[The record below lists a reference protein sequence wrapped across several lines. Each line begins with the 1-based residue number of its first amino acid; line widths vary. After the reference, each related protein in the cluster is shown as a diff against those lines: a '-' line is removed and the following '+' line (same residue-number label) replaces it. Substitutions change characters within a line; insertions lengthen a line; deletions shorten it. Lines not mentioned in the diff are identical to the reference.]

1 MSKIAQDLRF
11 ALRSFRKS
19 PVFTAV
25 AVASLA
31 LGIGANTA
39 IFTLMDQILLRM
51 LPVSEPEQLVQLDQK
66 GPNQGSI
73 HGERM
78 FSYPMYKDFRDR
90 GDVFSGVLARF
101 STDVSM
107 TYKQQTERVRA
118 EVVTGNYFDVL
129 GVRPAIG
136 RLISPDDDRT
146 PNAHP
151 VAVLSHSLWQM
162 KFGGSKE
169 ILNDKLLINGH
180 PLVVI
185 GVAAPGFNGV
195 HVGARSDIFAP
206 VMMKAH
212 MTPTWNELENRRVMW
227 LNIFARLKPGVSEEQ
242 AKAASQVLYRQ
253 VLESA
258 ELPTIREPSAR
269 FRKVFLEKD
278 LSILPG
284 SRGTS
289 SLRRDAEKPLLV
301 LTAMV
306 GLVLLIACA
315 NVANLLTAR
324 AAARQR
330 EIAVRLSLGA
340 SRGHI
345 VRQLLVESV
354 TLAFVG
360 GLLGLLV
367 AAWTGDLLLSF
378 LPLDGGRNA
387 LSTSPDVRVL
397 AYNFGL
403 SILAALLFGLVPA
416 FQATRPAL
424 ATVLKDEV
432 GNLSSASGQV
442 RFRKGLVV
450 AQIAL
455 SLLLLI
461 GAGLFTRSLYNLR
474 ELDPGFATENLMT
487 FTIDPSLVGYQKE
500 RARSLFERVQHALAS
515 LPGVKAASMATT
527 AALTGSRNMSTVRID
542 GYHAKEGED
551 MNPDVNAVGPGYF
564 TTMRIP
570 LLLGREFTAA
580 DRFGAPKVAIINESM
595 ARKYFSQGGAIGRK
609 IGFGSRRPVD
619 MEIVGIVKDQK
630 ANNLREEIPRF
641 VYVPAMQ
648 DENPSQITYYVRT
661 AISSDQIGG
670 TLRREVQ
677 RIEGNMPVTE
687 LKSMEVQVSESL
699 FVERI
704 VAMLSGFFGLLA
716 TVLAAI
722 GLYGVMAYT
731 VARRTREIGVRMAL
745 GAERKAVLWLVL
757 KEVALLAVIG
767 VMIGLP
773 TAVGLG
779 RYVESQLFG
788 LQPTDGLTLS
798 IATGTLLCVAFLAGY
813 IPAERATRIDPM
825 VALRYE

>member
-1 MSKIAQDLRF
+1 MSKLTQDLRF

-19 PVFTAV
+19 PVFATV
-25 AVASLA
+25 AIASLA

-51 LPVSEPEQLVQLDQK
+51 LPVKDPEQLVQLDQK

-90 GDVFSGVLARF
+90 NEVFSGVLARF
-101 STDVSM
+101 MTDVSM
-107 TYKQQTERVRA
+107 THKQQTERVRA

-129 GVRPAIG
+129 GLGAAAG
-136 RLISPDDDRT
+136 RMITPDDDRT
-146 PNAHP
+146 PGAHP
-151 VAVLSHSLWQM
+151 VAVLSHSLWQT

-169 ILNDKLLINGH
+169 ILNEKLLLNGH
-180 PLVVI
+180 PMIVI
-185 GVAAPGFNGV
+185 GVAAPGFQGV
-195 HVGARSDIFAP
+195 QVGARSDIFVP
-206 VMMKAH
+206 VMMKAQ
-212 MTPTWNELENRRVMW
+212 MTPTWNELDNRRVMW
-227 LNIFARLKPGVSEEQ
+227 LNVFGRLKPDMTEQ
-242 AKAASQVLYRQ
+242 KAKASLQVLYRQ

-258 ELPTIREPSAR
+258 EVPTFREPSAR
-269 FRKVFLEKD
+269 FLKLFLEKQIS
-278 LSILPG
+278 LVPG

-324 AAARQR
+324 AAARQK

-345 VRQLLVESV
+345 VRQLLVESM
-354 TLAFVG
+354 TLASAG
-360 GLLGLLV
+360 GLLALLV

-378 LPLDGGRNA
+378 LPLDGGRNS
-387 LSTSPDVRVL
+387 LSTSPDARVL

-416 FQATRPAL
+416 LQATRPAL
-424 ATVLKDEV
+424 ATVLKDEA
-432 GNLSSASGQV
+432 GNLSSGGGQV

-461 GAGLFTRSLYNLR
+461 GAGLFTRSLFNLR
-474 ELDPGFATENLMT
+474 QLDPGFATDNLMT
-487 FTIDPSLVGYQKE
+487 FTVDPSLAGYQKE
-500 RARSLFERVQHALAS
+500 RVRSLFDQVQQSLSSLA
-515 LPGVKAASMATT
+515 GVRAASMATT
-527 AALTGSRNMSTVRID
+527 AALTGSRNISTVRIE
-542 GYHAKEGED
+542 GYQAKEGED
-551 MNPDVNAVGPGYF
+551 MNPDVNAIGPGYF

-570 LLLGREFTAA
+570 VLLGREFTPA
-580 DRFGAPKVAIINESM
+580 DRLGSPKVAIINETM
-595 ARKYFSQGGAIGRK
+595 ARKYFGKDGAIGRK
-609 IGFGSRRPVD
+609 IGFGGRRPTD
-619 MEIVGIVKDQK
+619 MEIVGVVKDQK
-630 ANNLREEIPRF
+630 SNNLREDSPRF
-641 VYVPAMQ
+641 VYYPVLQ
-648 DENPSQITYYVRT
+648 EENPSQITYYVRT
-661 AISSDQIGG
+661 AMLPDQMGV

-677 RIEGNMPVTE
+677 RIEPNMPVTE

-704 VAMLSGFFGLLA
+704 VAMLSAFFGLLA

-745 GAERKAVLWLVL
+745 GAERKAVLWLVMR
-757 KEVALLAVIG
+757 EVALLAVIG

-773 TAVGLG
+773 AAIGLG

-788 LQPTDGLTLS
+788 LHPTDAITLAAATITL
-798 IATGTLLCVAFLAGY
+798 IAVAFLAGY
-813 IPAERATRIDPM
+813 IPAERATRIDPLI
-825 VALRYE
+825 ALRYE